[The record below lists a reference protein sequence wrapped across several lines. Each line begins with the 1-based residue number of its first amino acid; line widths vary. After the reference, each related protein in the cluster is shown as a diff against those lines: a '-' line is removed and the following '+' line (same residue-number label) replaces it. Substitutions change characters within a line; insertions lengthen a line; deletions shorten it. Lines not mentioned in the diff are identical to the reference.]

1 MSAAR
6 VFTAL
11 VSSLWDDLWLT
22 VSLNRR
28 SRLLSKQLIPQA
40 SLSWFPKPFHSLFLL
55 GIEVMETLVLLALG
69 FFTILRGSTA
79 FCLQLF
85 NAPLINKLYL
95 NYPSVCVH
103 FLWGSW
109 LNRSKTTKAIIA
121 VVGNQNF
128 VSRSLGNSE
137 LHHFHFGSLVLTIL
151 YSGNERRS
159 TRHWLSVQSIYLM
172 CKTAPI
178 LTRCCLHADSKAE
191 PSVGLLNHL

>member
-1 MSAAR
+1 MLHSDLCSSGLHIKGSNVLWLQAEVGQRVPWEEREGMSAAR

-55 GIEVMETLVLLALG
+55 GTEVMETLVLLALG
-69 FFTILRGSTA
+69 FFTIPCGSTA

-85 NAPLINKLYL
+85 NTPLINKLYL

-109 LNRSKTTKAIIA
+109 LKQI
-121 VVGNQNF
+121 QNNKGHNCSGGKPKLCKQVLRKF
-128 VSRSLGNSE
+128 RTASFPLWFLGSYHPLFWQWE
-137 LHHFHFGSLVLTIL
+137 
-151 YSGNERRS
+151 
-159 TRHWLSVQSIYLM
+159 
-172 CKTAPI
+172 K
-178 LTRCCLHADSKAE
+178 
-191 PSVGLLNHL
+191 